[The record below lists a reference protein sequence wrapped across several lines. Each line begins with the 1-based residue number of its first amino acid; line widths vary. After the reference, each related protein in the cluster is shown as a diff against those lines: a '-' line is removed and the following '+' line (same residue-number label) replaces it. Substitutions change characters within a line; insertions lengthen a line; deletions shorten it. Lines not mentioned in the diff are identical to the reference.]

1 MKSFDKFRYGT
12 SSLREM
18 AVGGDAS
25 SIKKKYRKITGDNNA
40 DERNQTPSDFL
51 PKVPEAGDK
60 GRQAP
65 KLGKPQKRTPGVQG
79 VVKRNKARV
88 RSFAKSEPGRASGR
102 AIKGAAKEVLKFTPD
117 KERTD
122 TAQGGMG
129 TALRGMTAVGQA
141 AVSGAINAPAERA
154 DEPKRK
160 TLGGKL
166 LAKGFK
172 RFQDKT
178 RIGSTLRTKQGQKI
192 TASDRKQ
199 EYDEPKELQKDK
211 EAEEKKQQPEENKF
225 RKITKRLGVKTTTPD
240 RYSVEGEGDLSPEEK
255 AKRKKEKE
263 DKEKP
268 FINPKTG
275 EEYTRYDPEIG
286 MSPPDRSQT
295 KEPGSVVRQASQQRN
310 KPKTANVTTRRRNI
324 KNSKYYDTD
333 KSGKKVFNQKKYDA
347 DKNSVETKKGGGR
360 PKKK

>member
-1 MKSFDKFRYGT
+1 MKSFDKFRYGI

-18 AVGGDAS
+18 AVGGDSS
-25 SIKKKYRKITGDNNA
+25 SIKKRYRKLSGDNNS
-40 DERNQTPSDFL
+40 DERNQTPSDFF
-51 PKVPEAGDK
+51 K
-60 GRQAP
+60 GAEKGNPGRPAP
-65 KLGKPQKRTPGVQG
+65 QLGKPQKRTPGIQG
-79 VVKRNKARV
+79 VVKRNKAKV
-88 RSFAKSEPGRASGR
+88 RAFAKSEPGRASGR

-141 AVSGAINAPAERA
+141 AVSGAINAPAERS

-160 TLGGKL
+160 TLGGKV
-166 LAKGFK
+166 LAKAFK

-211 EAEEKKQQPEENKF
+211 EEQEKQQKPKENKF
-225 RKITKRLGVKTTTPD
+225 RTITKRLGVKTPEPD
-240 RYSVEGEGDLSPEEK
+240 RYSAAGEGELSPEEK
-255 AKRKKEKE
+255 AKRKKEEE
-263 DKEKP
+263 DRKKP
-268 FINPKTG
+268 DINPRTNEPYKR
-275 EEYTRYDPEIG
+275 EDPEIG
-286 MSPPDRSQT
+286 MAPPNNDEKR
-295 KEPGSVVRQASQQRN
+295 PAGSVVRQASQQR
-310 KPKTANVTTRRRNI
+310 TARTGTVKGKRRNI
-324 KNSKYYDTD
+324 SNPKYYDTD
-333 KSGKKVFNQKKYDA
+333 KSGKRVFNQKRYDA
-347 DKNSVETKKGGGR
+347 DKSAVPTKKGGGR

>member
-1 MKSFDKFRYGT
+1 MKSFDKFRYGIP
-12 SSLREM
+12 SLREM
-18 AVGGDAS
+18 AVGGDSS
-25 SIKKKYRKITGDNNA
+25 SIKKKYRKLSGDNNS
-40 DERNQTPSDFL
+40 DERNETPSDFF
-51 PKVPEAGDK
+51 KNPEKGNP

-65 KLGKPQKRTPGVQG
+65 KIGKPQKLTPGIQG
-79 VVKRNKARV
+79 VVKRNKARF
-88 RSFAKSEPGRASGR
+88 RAFAKSEPGRASGR
-102 AIKGAAKEVLKFTPD
+102 AIKGAAKEVLNLKLD

-178 RIGSTLRTKQGQKI
+178 RIGSTLRTTQGQKI

-199 EYDEPKELQKDK
+199 EYDEPKELQQDK
-211 EAEEKKQQPEENKF
+211 EEEEKKQQPKENKF
-225 RKITKRLGVKTTTPD
+225 RTITKRLGVREPD
-240 RYSVEGEGDLSPEEK
+240 RYSAEVAGTN
-255 AKRKKEKE
+255 
-263 DKEKP
+263 KP
-268 FINPKTG
+268 TKTETKPDINPRTG
-275 EEYTRYDPEIG
+275 EPYQRDDEEIG
-286 MSPPDRSQT
+286 MAPPLRQN
-295 KEPGSVVRQASQQRN
+295 KNKPGEVVKQASQQRN
-310 KPKTANVTTRRRNI
+310 KTENKTENKTAKTGTVKGKRRNI
-324 KNSKYYDTD
+324 ANPKYYDTD
-333 KSGKKVFNQKKYDA
+333 EKTGKKTFNQQRYDA
-347 DKNSVETKKGGGR
+347 DKNAVSTKKGGGR

>member
-1 MKSFDKFRYGT
+1 MKSFDKFRYGI

-18 AVGGDAS
+18 AVGGDSS
-25 SIKKKYRKITGDNNA
+25 SIKKKYRKLSGDNNS
-40 DERNQTPSDFL
+40 DERNETPSDFFKNAEKGN
-51 PKVPEAGDK
+51 P

-65 KLGKPQKRTPGVQG
+65 KIGKPQKRTPGIQG

-102 AIKGAAKEVLKFTPD
+102 AIKGAAKEVLNLKLD

-211 EAEEKKQQPEENKF
+211 EEQEKQQQPKENRF
-225 RKITKRLGVKTTTPD
+225 RTITKRLGVATREPD
-240 RYSVEGEGDLSPEEK
+240 RYSAEVAGTN
-255 AKRKKEKE
+255 
-263 DKEKP
+263 KP
-268 FINPKTG
+268 TKTETKPDINPKTG
-275 EEYTRYDPEIG
+275 EPYKIDDEEIG
-286 MSPPDRSQT
+286 MAPPLRQN
-295 KEPGSVVRQASQQRN
+295 KNKKKPGEVVTQASQQRN
-310 KPKTANVTTRRRNI
+310 KTNNKTANTGTVKGKRRNI
-324 KNSKYYDTD
+324 ANPKYYDTD
-333 KSGKKVFNQKKYDA
+333 EKTGKKTFNQQRYDA
-347 DKNSVETKKGGGR
+347 DKNAVPTKKGGGR

>member
-1 MKSFDKFRYGT
+1 MKSFDKFRYGIA
-12 SSLREM
+12 SLREM
-18 AVGGDAS
+18 SVGGPMK
-25 SIKKKYRKITGDNNA
+25 SIKKKWRDPEGDNNS
-40 DERNQTPSDFL
+40 DERNETPSDFL

-65 KLGKPQKRTPGVQG
+65 KLGKPQKKTPGIQG
-79 VVKRNKARV
+79 VVKRNKGRARA
-88 RSFAKSEPGRASGR
+88 FAKSEPGRASGR

-141 AVSGAINAPAERA
+141 AVSGAINAPAERS

-211 EAEEKKQQPEENKF
+211 EEQEKKQQPKENKF
-225 RKITKRLGVKTTTPD
+225 RTITKRLGVKTAD
-240 RYSVEGEGDLSPEEK
+240 RYSVEGEGEEPPEEK

-275 EEYTRYDPEIG
+275 EEYTRYDPEIA
-286 MSPPDRSQT
+286 MAPPDRSQ
-295 KEPGSVVRQASQQRN
+295 KNEPGEVVKKASQQRN

-347 DKNSVETKKGGGR
+347 DKNSVSTKKGGGR